1 LVFEQVLADG
11 SVVNI
16 ELPRDNPFVPSSGN
30 GLTAPV
36 SPGGGATSITLRV
49 SLFDLINGRVYDL
62 REIILPVLAAGAT
75 PTVTS
80 APAPDIRTFTLDA
93 ANLNANE
100 LANGTSRVVVHWAVV
115 NRPANSNLVFEQI
128 LSNGT
133 VVNVELPR
141 SNPIV
146 ASEGAGLIAPRA
158 PGGNATSARFILTLI
173 GLNNGTVYDRV
184 EVTLPI
190 VTPPTLTPTPTG
202 TAQGYNL
209 TLTSPISSIG
219 RQEIAAGGRIEVSWS
234 VSPRPANTNLF
245 FEQVLPDGSAYNVEL
260 PRPNPYVPSAG
271 IGAVAPIVPPENVN
285 QIVIRVRL
293 ATFTGPANTLA
304 QRELIIPLAGE
315 SNVTPTP
322 RRFDVFTP
330 SNLVIENSQIAGGS
344 VIIPVSW
351 NVTQRP
357 TNSNLVFEQV
367 FPNGSFVNAE
377 LPRPDPIV
385 PSAGT
390 GAVLLRDPGA
400 SVTEV
405 RVRVRLIQLNGS
417 QVFDQR
423 ELVIPIAGRG
433 PVAAP
438 TTAATVTNQTPESTA
453 EATPE
458 AQSVQVTTCPNTWF
472 VPTLQ
477 GCPSSPAERF
487 ELTMQQFETGLM
499 LYYGNQVYLLTLGG
513 TVIIGQP
520 GTFDG
525 LTEPPSGYFAPSAIF
540 AALWGANQELAGWA
554 TTPEGSYLATIQSS
568 ADALVLTLPDGRA
581 ARLTPASNPTTW
593 ENLG

>member
-1 LVFEQVLADG
+1 
-11 SVVNI
+11 
-16 ELPRDNPFVPSSGN
+16 
-30 GLTAPV
+30 
-36 SPGGGATSITLRV
+36 
-49 SLFDLINGRVYDL
+49 
-62 REIILPVLAAGAT
+62 
-75 PTVTS
+75 
-80 APAPDIRTFTLDA
+80 
-93 ANLNANE
+93 
-100 LANGTSRVVVHWAVV
+100 VV

-405 RVRVRLIQLNGS
+405 RVRVRLIQLNSS

-453 EATPE
+453 EAT
-458 AQSVQVTTCPNTWF
+458 A
-472 VPTLQ
+472 
-477 GCPSSPAERF
+477 
-487 ELTMQQFETGLM
+487 
-499 LYYGNQVYLLTLGG
+499 
-513 TVIIGQP
+513 
-520 GTFDG
+520 
-525 LTEPPSGYFAPSAIF
+525 
-540 AALWGANQELAGWA
+540 
-554 TTPEGSYLATIQSS
+554 
-568 ADALVLTLPDGRA
+568 
-581 ARLTPASNPTTW
+581 
-593 ENLG
+593 